1 MKGYDTKITFISE
14 GSTADGYGGVTPSTT
29 EVLTTW
35 ASITQ
40 LKSGAKI
47 EQAQL
52 EFPATFTVRVQ
63 CRAGFTPQAKNLITW
78 MDKTYSIVSA
88 PFVESTRYKKEW
100 IFNMSERG

>member
-40 LKSGAKI
+40 LKSGANI

-52 EFPATFTVRVQ
+52 
-63 CRAGFTPQAKNLITW
+63 
-78 MDKTYSIVSA
+78 
-88 PFVESTRYKKEW
+88 
-100 IFNMSERG
+100 